1 MIKKEKSRGES
12 VANVVKSTPVVGLGK
27 HLLELG
33 IDTALESGVIK
44 DIPIVNTV
52 VGIFNSVSTVKD
64 HFLATKLI
72 KFLNQL
78 SEVPLSVRKLMVDK
92 LNEDDKYAGKM
103 GSALI
108 EILDRMESEKKP
120 ELAAKFFAAYANELV
135 TFTQLRYML
144 YALERIPAFEIYGL
158 VAFSKV
164 SLDSSMDIEQSTL
177 LSYVNAGLATSAG
190 FVGDVTV
197 PTDLCGVFVK
207 CMDVSL
213 K

>member
-1 MIKKEKSRGES
+1 MNKKETSRGEV

-27 HLLELG
+27 DLLELVV
-33 IDTALESGVIK
+33 DTLLESGVIK
-44 DIPIVNTV
+44 DIPFVNTV

-64 HFLATKLI
+64 HLLATKLI
-72 KFLNQL
+72 QFLNQL
-78 SEVPLSVRKLMVDK
+78 SEIPLSDRKLMVDK
-92 LNEDDKYAGKM
+92 LNEDDKFAGKM

-120 ELAAKFFAAYANELV
+120 ELAAKFFAAYANEVV
-135 TFTQLRYML
+135 TFSQLRYML
-144 YALERIPAFEIYGL
+144 YALERIPTFEIYGL
-158 VAFSKV
+158 VAFSKI
-164 SLDSSMDIEQSTL
+164 SLESSMDIEQSTL
-177 LSYVNAGLATSAG
+177 LAYVNAGLATSGG
-190 FVGDVTV
+190 FVGDVIV